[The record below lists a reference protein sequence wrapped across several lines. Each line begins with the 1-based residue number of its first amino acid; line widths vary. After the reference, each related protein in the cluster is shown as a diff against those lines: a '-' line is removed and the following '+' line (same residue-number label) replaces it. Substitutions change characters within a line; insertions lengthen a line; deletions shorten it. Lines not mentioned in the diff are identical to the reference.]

1 METDPMDDTTQR
13 PAPLGA
19 GAAAAGSLV
28 EPERFDDN
36 NDDSRRDNSSLGTT
50 MTPETTDLPPLE
62 IGLRRAPPTPALDAA
77 RAAIHRRRPDLLN
90 IAALVFFVLAILAA
104 SYPALRAGPR
114 DGPAILLLVGLA
126 GVAFL
131 GIFAFATSEPRTA
144 PVDEGLHALV
154 DALAEPAAVTT
165 ADGRLVSFNAAWR
178 TETGVLR
185 RLPKEGADG
194 QAIYAALAAARR
206 NGAGEA
212 KLGWDPAHPAS
223 VSRLGDDK
231 LLVRLTRDEPAPTPT
246 PAERAPILPLERTSG
261 SAALQ
266 ATSTP
271 AAAPAILAPSTL
283 DAFAA
288 AAPFGAALLNGID
301 PFDSAIVEVN
311 EAMTAM
317 TGGRARLGV
326 AFGELIEPNSC
337 ADARTRLNLRR
348 AGPIEV
354 RLALETPRV
363 AHLYVTS
370 AGDRVVAYLLD
381 VSEQKQLEIQLAQVQ
396 KMQAIGQL
404 AGGVAHDFNNLLTAI
419 QLRLDELLHRHP
431 VGDPSYDGLNEI
443 RQTATRAADLVRKLL
458 AFSRKST
465 VQRETLDLGELI
477 SEFEVL
483 LRRLLREDVKLSTEH
498 GRDLPLVRADKSQ
511 LETAVM
517 NLVVNARD
525 ALRSDGAHDGQTPTV
540 WIRTKRLT
548 QVEAGGLGFPTAPV
562 EGCALIEVT
571 DNGPGIPPAALVK
584 IFEPFF
590 TTKPVHEGT
599 GLGLATVYGIV
610 KQADGW
616 IHVSSEL
623 GKGASFRIFL
633 PIFSPSPGAE
643 AAAQAAQV
651 AAKVKLKPVARDLSG
666 AGRILF
672 VEDEDAVRGVAARLL
687 RARGYEVIEAG
698 DGEEAL
704 ALAET
709 HAGEIDLMISDVI
722 MPGLDGPTLL
732 KKARPHLGDIPVM
745 FISGYAEAEFS
756 DMLEGET
763 GVTFL
768 PKPIDIKVLAERVKQ
783 QLAP

>member
-1 METDPMDDTTQR
+1 MDDTSAR
-13 PAPLGA
+13 LDPLGA
-19 GAAAAGSLV
+19 ATPAVGSLV
-28 EPERFDDN
+28 DPQRLDDN
-36 NDDSRRDNSSLGTT
+36 SLGTT
-50 MTPETTDLPPLE
+50 IMSETNDRPP
-62 IGLRRAPPTPALDAA
+62 IAAIRQRAALPTPALDAA
-77 RAAIHRRRPDLLN
+77 RAAIHRRRPDMLN
-90 IAALVFFVLAILAA
+90 IAALVCFVLAILAA
-104 SYPALRAGPR
+104 SYPAFRAGPR
-114 DGPAILLLVGLA
+114 DGPAILLLIGLA

-131 GIFAFATSEPRTA
+131 GIFAFATSEPRTQPA
-144 PVDEGLHALV
+144 DEGLHALV

-165 ADGRLVSFNAAWR
+165 ADGRLLSFNAAWR
-178 TETGVLR
+178 GETGVLR

-194 QAIYAALAAARR
+194 QALYAALAAARR
-206 NGAGEA
+206 SGAGEA
-212 KLGWDPAHPAS
+212 KLGWHPAHPAA

-231 LLVRLTRDEPAPTPT
+231 LLVRLTRDDPPPPIPAARAPTP
-246 PAERAPILPLERTSG
+246 RLEPSP
-261 SAALQ
+261 AALQ
-266 ATSTP
+266 PVPATS
-271 AAAPAILAPSTL
+271 APAVLGPSTL

-288 AAPFGAALLNGID
+288 AAPFGAALLDGAD
-301 PFDSAIVEVN
+301 PFDAAIVEVN
-311 EAMTAM
+311 EAMIAL
-317 TGGRARLGV
+317 TGGRAKLGV
-326 AFGELIEPNSC
+326 IFGKLIEPNSC

-370 AGDRVVAYLLD
+370 AGGRVVAYLLD

-548 QVEAGGLGFPTAPV
+548 QAEAGPLGFQTAPA

-571 DNGPGIPPAALVK
+571 DNGPGIPSDALVK

-633 PIFSPSPGAE
+633 PIFTPAPGGE
-643 AAAQAAQV
+643 APQA

-756 DMLEGET
+756 DLLEGET